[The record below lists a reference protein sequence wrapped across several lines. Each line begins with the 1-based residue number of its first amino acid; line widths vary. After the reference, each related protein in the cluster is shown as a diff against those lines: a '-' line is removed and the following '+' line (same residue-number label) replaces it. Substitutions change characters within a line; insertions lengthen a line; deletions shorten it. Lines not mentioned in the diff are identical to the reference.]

1 MSVSCY
7 DFCKELI
14 TDCKV
19 SSANIIGYPSC
30 DANCDLDC
38 SSSYCFTESS
48 GAWSDNIDCN
58 NGTSICCCEEDCTD
72 YHAQIIAD
80 NTGLDKD
87 LVKYIIG
94 GGIVAIFSILYKSK
108 DYILNIIKS
117 TKEIKDTVEENVEE
131 TSKP

>member
-14 TDCKV
+14 SDCQV
-19 SSANIIGYPSC
+19 SSANVIGTPPSC
-30 DANCDLDC
+30 DASCDLDC
-38 SSSYCFTESS
+38 PSSYCFTESS

-72 YHAQIIAD
+72 YHSQIISD

-94 GGIVAIFSILYKSK
+94 GGIVAVFSIFYKSK
-108 DYILNIIKS
+108 DYIKKIIQS
-117 TKEIKDTVEENVEE
+117 SKEIKETVEEP
-131 TSKP
+131 SKP